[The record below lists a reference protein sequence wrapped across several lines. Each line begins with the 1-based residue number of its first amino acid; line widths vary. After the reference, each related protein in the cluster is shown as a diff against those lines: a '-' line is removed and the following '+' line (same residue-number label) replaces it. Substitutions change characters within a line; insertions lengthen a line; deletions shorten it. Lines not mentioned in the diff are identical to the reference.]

1 MRMIPDVLLSVS
13 SPAERKVFDLL
24 KDADLGQGWTAFHS
38 LNCSEHAYKQWAEI
52 DFLVVGPQAILVLEV
67 KGGRVV
73 CTGGVWTY
81 TDRYGRQRTSS
92 EGPYGQAR
100 SAMHALRKLLV
111 ERYRIAGLDD
121 SVPFGF
127 GVMFPDVDWD
137 IDTPEAPATIT
148 ADRLMLATS
157 TGVAR
162 YLRHL
167 IEYWRTKHPHARSTL
182 DIDTLETIRNSLRPD
197 VDVYPPLTQRIGVA
211 LGQMQH
217 LTEEQY
223 ERLEVIESNDRV
235 IVSGGAGTGKTFLM
249 MQLARRYSARGQTVV
264 IVVHSELLAAH
275 LRRAVPDR
283 TAIHTLESIKS
294 QRPGPSDV
302 LLVDEGQ
309 DLMTFDAL
317 NELAAVVKGGLDQG
331 RWCWFMDENNQAG
344 LSGQFD
350 SEALAYLQ
358 SGLSGG
364 KPVRLPLRKNCRN
377 TKELIR
383 QIGLWTSA
391 DMGKTDVSSAGNSP
405 QVIVV
410 QKGDSPEVAVEQI
423 LKKLLDD
430 GVAPED
436 IAIVTP
442 TVSAPTLFSRLS
454 PALRRL
460 LTPLTVATVVSDL
473 KGRILWGD
481 AAAYKGLERPI
492 ALLLAFEGA
501 LASEEAAFYVAATRP
516 NYGLWVF
523 ASPTLARR
531 LAANQRER
539 LASISQVNR

>member
-24 KDADLGQGWTAFHS
+24 KGADLGQGWTAFHS

-52 DFLVVGPQAILVLEV
+52 DFLLVGPNAILVLEV

-73 CTGGVWTY
+73 CSGGVWTY

-100 SAMHALRKLLV
+100 SAMHALRRLLV
-111 ERYRIAGLDD
+111 ERYRIAGLDGA
-121 SVPFGF
+121 VPFGF
-127 GVMFPDVDWD
+127 GVLFPDVDWD

-157 TGVAR
+157 TGLAR
-162 YLRHL
+162 YVRHL
-167 IEYWRTKHPHARSTL
+167 IGYWRTKHPNAGASL
-182 DIDTLETIRNSLRPD
+182 DSDTLKAIRNALRPD

-223 ERLEVIESNDRV
+223 ERLEVIENNDRV

-249 MQLARRYSARGQTVV
+249 MQLARRYSAQGNTVL

-275 LRRAVPDR
+275 LRRAAPDG
-283 TAIHTLESIKS
+283 AVVHTLESIKS
-294 QRPGPSDV
+294 GRPVPSDV

-317 NELAAVVKGGLDQG
+317 NELAAGVKGGLDQG

-344 LSGQFD
+344 LSGEFD
-350 SEALAYLQ
+350 PEALAYLQ

-364 KPVRLPLRKNCRN
+364 RSVRLPLRKNCRN

-410 QKGDSPEVAVEQI
+410 HENDSPEVAVEQV
-423 LKKLLDD
+423 LKKLLAD

-436 IAIVTP
+436 IGIITP
-442 TVSAPTLFSRLS
+442 TGSPPALFSKLS

-460 LTPLTVATVVSDL
+460 LTPLTIATVASDL

-501 LASEEAAFYVAATRP
+501 LATNESAFYVAATRP

-539 LASISQVNR
+539 LASIS